1 MTTAVTAEMLAAQPL
16 FDRLT
21 GPQLAAATGLVH
33 PSAVKRGA
41 IVLSAEQPG
50 EVAYAVVRG
59 TLKVTQ
65 SSAGGS
71 EVILGLVG
79 PGDVVGEMA
88 LIDRGRRSADVVALE
103 DCELLWFDRAA
114 FSRLREVAPVLM
126 DNLLELIVRRLRLA
140 NRQIQALATLDVPG
154 RVAMHLLALADVYGV
169 LEGEATRVELR
180 LSQSDLAAMCGAT
193 RVRVN
198 QALMTYRRLGLIA
211 DAADRRFMI
220 VDADGLAEYAV

>member
-1 MTTAVTAEMLAAQPL
+1 MTTSVPSQTIAAQPL
-16 FDRLT
+16 FGRLS
-21 GPQLAAATGLVH
+21 PAELDAASGLIH
-33 PSAVKRGA
+33 ASAVKRGA

-59 TLKVTQ
+59 TLKVTR
-65 SSAGGS
+65 SSAGGN

-79 PGDVVGEMA
+79 PGDVLGELA

-114 FSRLREVAPVLM
+114 FARLREAAPVVM
-126 DNLLELIVRRLRLA
+126 DNLLELTVRRLRLA
-140 NRQIQALATLDVPG
+140 NRQIQAPATLDVPG

-169 LEGEATRVELR
+169 PEGEATRVDLR
-180 LSQSDLAAMCGAT
+180 LSQSDLAARCGAT

-198 QALMTYRRLGLIA
+198 QALITYRRLGLVA
-211 DAADRRFMI
+211 DAADRRLLI
-220 VDADGLAEYAV
+220 VDAAGLAEYTV